1 MSFLGRVRA
10 RSAELHAAL
19 DPLGARQI
27 HVFGSVARGDDTE
40 ASDVD
45 LLVDLEPD
53 AGIFALLQMQGESER
68 ILGRRVDLVPRDGLK
83 PDVVEAVTSE
93 MILL

>member
-1 MSFLGRVRA
+1 MSFLARVRA

-27 HVFGSVARGDDTE
+27 YVFGSVARGDDTE

-68 ILGRRVDLVPRDGLK
+68 ILERRVDLVPRDGLK
-83 PDVVEAVTSE
+83 PEVVEAVTSE